1 MGTLTKLEWTILNNL
16 ANDWEC
22 PATICPEVESEITS
36 TSRDEVLGTLY
47 ELFQRGLV
55 ALQDGG
61 SLQLQT
67 LLSEPQENF
76 DTRLWFG
83 LTQSGC
89 VEWEKHAEQFCG
101 DAIHWAQTWSGNI
114 SYLDAAGYVDGTTRE
129 VCVESLNTL
138 LPENTEWEIDRST
151 LQYSA
156 IAGFNAKYYKY
167 IQGGH
172 RISFKLRKKE
182 KCEQNN

>member
-1 MGTLTKLEWTILNNL
+1 MSTLTKLEWTILNNL

-47 ELFQRGLV
+47 ELFERGLV

-67 LLSEPQENF
+67 LLSEPEENF

>member
-1 MGTLTKLEWTILNNL
+1 MSSLTKLEWTILNNL

-22 PATICPEVESEITS
+22 PATISPEVQSEING
-36 TSRDEVLGTLY
+36 TSRKEVLGTLY
-47 ELFQRGLV
+47 QLFERGLV

-67 LLSEPQENF
+67 LLSESEDNF

-83 LTQSGC
+83 LTQTGC
-89 VEWEKHAEQFCG
+89 FEWEKHAEQFSG
-101 DAIHWAQTWSGNI
+101 NAIHWGQSWSGNI

-129 VCVESLNTL
+129 VCVEALNRL
-138 LPENTEWEIDRST
+138 LPDDTEWEIDRNT
-151 LQYSA
+151 LQDSA
-156 IAGFNAKYYKY
+156 IAGFDAKYYKY
-167 IQGGH
+167 IHGGH

-182 KCEQNN
+182 KCEQDN